1 MGIIYLILSLV
12 YNMERRA
19 FLHQELKNH
28 SLSLLD
34 LDLPGLWAASFVERG
49 SEATSTQ
56 LSSTCNTIS
65 IVAVLSC
72 GMSTGILI
80 AEDRFLPSAVPGII
94 GLMGC
99 LITVMICVLHE
110 NTVRQLYDDE
120 AFIRF
125 IVKHHKFLRLP
136 VIVFSVS
143 VHGIATQ
150 IVLYAWGKSN
160 YLGGVATGV
169 TVLGCGG
176 IHFLQRK
183 YQHVLRDALK
193 DAERRIKVL

>member
-1 MGIIYLILSLV
+1 MD
-12 YNMERRA
+12 RRA
-19 FLHQELKNH
+19 LLYQELKQN
-28 SLSLLD
+28 SLSLLE

-49 SEATSTQ
+49 SDATAIQ
-56 LSSTCNTIS
+56 LSTTCNTIS

-80 AEDRFLPSAVPGII
+80 AEGRFLPSAIPGII

-110 NTVRQLYDDE
+110 NTIRQLYDDLS
-120 AFIRF
+120 FIRF
-125 IVKHHKFLRLP
+125 VVKYHKFLRLP

-143 VHGIATQ
+143 IHGIAAQ
-150 IVLYAWGKSN
+150 IMLYTWGKSN
-160 YLGGVATGV
+160 VLGGVATGV

-183 YQHVLRDALK
+183 YQYVLRNALK
-193 DAERRIKVL
+193 DAENRIKIL